1 MSTECNLFVGLGRV
15 GVVRALL
22 EAGADA
28 AVSHKDGWNAIT
40 HAKDEGVIAALEKA
54 GLKRPASKKKEL

>member
-1 MSTECNLFVGLGRV
+1 MGIACNLFVGLGRV

-28 AVSHKDGWNAIT
+28 AVSHKDGCVDRRTLNS
-40 HAKDEGVIAALEKA
+40 VL
-54 GLKRPASKKKEL
+54 